1 MNLSIRRRGFSLIE
15 LVIVIVIIG
24 IIGAIAVP
32 RMSRAASG
40 AADSSLVADLNVM
53 RTAIDLYQA
62 EHGGTYP
69 TFADF
74 VAQLTT
80 YTNEQGNTN
89 AAKDKTHIFGPYL
102 REIPS
107 IKVGPL
113 KGVSTVSDTAE
124 DGTAWLYDE
133 VSGTI
138 RANYAVGVV
147 DARNTP
153 YASY

>member
-1 MNLSIRRRGFSLIE
+1 MNLSLRRRGFSLIE

-32 RMSRAASG
+32 RMSRAATG
-40 AADSSLVADLNVM
+40 AADSSLTADLNVL

-69 TFADF
+69 TFANF
-74 VAQLTT
+74 VDQLTT
-80 YTNEQGNTN
+80 YSNDAGATQAT
-89 AAKDKTHIFGPYL
+89 KDTTYIYGPYI

-113 KGVSTVSDTAE
+113 KGANTVSNTVE
-124 DGTAWLYDE
+124 DGTAWYYNE
-133 VSGTI
+133 TTGEI
-138 RANYAVGVV
+138 RANYANTVV
-147 DARNTP
+147 DGRGTP
-153 YASY
+153 YVDY

>member
-1 MNLSIRRRGFSLIE
+1 MNLSLRRRGFSLIE

-32 RMSRAASG
+32 RMSRAATG
-40 AADSSLVADLNVM
+40 AADSSLTADLNVL

-62 EHGGTYP
+62 EHGGSYP
-69 TFADF
+69 SYASF

-80 YTNEQGNTN
+80 FTNDAGATN
-89 AAKDKTHIFGPYL
+89 ATKTTTYIYGPYI

-113 KGVSTVSDTAE
+113 KGLNTVSDTAE
-124 DGTAWLYDE
+124 DGSAWYYNE
-133 VSGTI
+133 TTGVI
-138 RANYAVGVV
+138 RANYANTVV
-147 DARNTP
+147 DGRGTP
-153 YASY
+153 YVNY

>member
-32 RMSRAASG
+32 RMSRAATG
-40 AADSSLVADLNVM
+40 AADSSLVADLNVL

-80 YTNEQGNTN
+80 YTDAAGNDN
-89 AAKDKTHIFGPYL
+89 ASKTTTYIYGPYI

-107 IKVGPL
+107 IKLGPA
-113 KGVSTVSDTAE
+113 KGLNTVSNTAE
-124 DGTAWLYDE
+124 DGSAWYYNE
-133 VSGTI
+133 TTGEI
-138 RANYAVGVV
+138 RANYAATVV
-147 DARNTP
+147 DASGTP
-153 YASY
+153 YVNY